1 MSEINQLETVKKQYD
16 NSNRLN
22 TRISIHQK
30 YSTNKLGFGN
40 WIYNNYDLSSN
51 ICVLE
56 LGCGTGEMWKGKID
70 NLPSN
75 SKLYLTDYSEGMVT
89 KAKELLGKHDNVF
102 YNVVNI
108 ENIPYDDLCFDRVI
122 ANMMLYHVSNIPK
135 ALSEVRRVLKDEGYF
150 YCATYGENRI
160 VDYIAD
166 MLNLNIE
173 EDKKIFTLQNGYEI
187 LKPYFK
193 TVKRLDYNDSLDITD
208 LDDLLDYLYSLDGI
222 SAITKI
228 DRQLLKVSLQN
239 KMKDGVLHIPKEY
252 GMFCCRKV

>member
-1 MSEINQLETVKKQYD
+1 MSEINQIETVKKQYD

-89 KAKELLGKHDNVF
+89 KAKELLGKKDNVF

-160 VDYIAD
+160 VDSIAD

-239 KMKDGVLHIPKEY
+239 KMTDGVLHIPKEY
-252 GMFCCRKV
+252 GMFVCKK

>member
-1 MSEINQLETVKKQYD
+1 MSEINQIETVKKQYD

-51 ICVLE
+51 ICILE

-89 KAKELLGKHDNVF
+89 KAKELLGKKDNVF

-160 VDYIAD
+160 VDSIAD

-239 KMKDGVLHIPKEY
+239 KMTDGVLHIPKEY
-252 GMFCCRKV
+252 GMFVCKK

>member
-1 MSEINQLETVKKQYD
+1 MSEINQIETVKKQYN

-89 KAKELLGKHDNVF
+89 KAKELLGKHDSVF

-108 ENIPYDDLCFDRVI
+108 ENIPYADLCFDRVI
-122 ANMMLYHVSNIPK
+122 ANMMLYHVSNLPK
-135 ALSEVRRVLKDEGYF
+135 ALLEVRRVLKDEGYF

-173 EDKKIFTLQNGYEI
+173 EDKKVFTLQNGYEI

-252 GMFCCRKV
+252 GMFVCKK

>member
-22 TRISIHQK
+22 TRISIHKK

-51 ICVLE
+51 ICILE

-75 SKLYLTDYSEGMVT
+75 SKLYLTDYSEGMVI
-89 KAKELLGKHDNVF
+89 KAKELLGKNDNVF

-108 ENIPYDDLCFDRVI
+108 ENIPYDDLCFDQVI

-135 ALSEVRRVLKDEGYF
+135 ALSEVKRVLKDEGYF

-239 KMKDGVLHIPKEY
+239 KMTDGVLHIPKEY
-252 GMFCCRKV
+252 GMFVCKK

>member
-89 KAKELLGKHDNVF
+89 KAKELLGKNDNVF
-102 YNVVNI
+102 YNFVNI

-222 SAITKI
+222 STITKI

-239 KMKDGVLHIPKEY
+239 KMTDGVLHIPKEY
-252 GMFCCRKV
+252 GMFVCKK

>member
-40 WIYNNYDLSSN
+40 WIYSNYKFSPN
-51 ICVLE
+51 INVLE

-75 SKLYLTDYSEGMVT
+75 SKIYLTDYSEGMVT
-89 KAKELLGKHDNVF
+89 KAKELLGKKDNVF

-160 VDYIAD
+160 VDCIAD

-173 EDKKIFTLQNGYEI
+173 EDKKVFTLQNGYEI

-193 TVKRLDYNDSLDITD
+193 TVKRLDYNDSLDITN
-208 LDDLLDYLYSLDGI
+208 LEDLLDYLYSLDGI

-239 KMKDGVLHIPKEY
+239 KMTDGVLHIPKEY
-252 GMFCCRKV
+252 GMFVCKK

>member
-1 MSEINQLETVKKQYD
+1 MSEINQIETVKKQYN

-51 ICVLE
+51 ICILE

-89 KAKELLGKHDNVF
+89 KAKELLGKKDNVF

-160 VDYIAD
+160 VDSIAD

-239 KMKDGVLHIPKEY
+239 KMTDGVLHIPKEY
-252 GMFCCRKV
+252 GMFVCKK

>member
-51 ICVLE
+51 ICILE

-239 KMKDGVLHIPKEY
+239 KMTDGVLHIPKEY
-252 GMFCCRKV
+252 GMFVCKK

>member
-252 GMFCCRKV
+252 GMFVCKK

>member
-51 ICVLE
+51 ICILE

-75 SKLYLTDYSEGMVT
+75 SKLYLTDYSEGMVN
-89 KAKELLGKHDNVF
+89 KAKELLGKNDNVF

-108 ENIPYDDLCFDRVI
+108 ENISYDNLCFDRVI

-173 EDKKIFTLQNGYEI
+173 EDKKVFTLQNGYEI

-193 TVKRLDYNDSLDITD
+193 TVKRLDYNDSLDITN

-239 KMKDGVLHIPKEY
+239 KMTDGVLHIPKEY
-252 GMFCCRKV
+252 GMFVCKK

>member
-1 MSEINQLETVKKQYD
+1 M
-16 NSNRLN
+16 
-22 TRISIHQK
+22 
-30 YSTNKLGFGN
+30 
-40 WIYNNYDLSSN
+40 
-51 ICVLE
+51 E

-89 KAKELLGKHDNVF
+89 KAKELLGKKDNVF

-160 VDYIAD
+160 VDSIAD

-239 KMKDGVLHIPKEY
+239 KMTDGVLHIPKEY
-252 GMFCCRKV
+252 GMFVCKK

>member
-1 MSEINQLETVKKQYD
+1 
-16 NSNRLN
+16 
-22 TRISIHQK
+22 
-30 YSTNKLGFGN
+30 
-40 WIYNNYDLSSN
+40 
-51 ICVLE
+51 LE

-108 ENIPYDDLCFDRVI
+108 ENILYDDLCFDRVI

-160 VDYIAD
+160 VDYIAN

-193 TVKRLDYNDSLDITD
+193 TVKRLDYNDSLDITN

-239 KMKDGVLHIPKEY
+239 KMTDGVLHIPKEY
-252 GMFCCRKV
+252 GMFVCKK

>member
-40 WIYNNYDLSSN
+40 WIYSNYNFSPN
-51 ICVLE
+51 INVLE

-75 SKLYLTDYSEGMVT
+75 SKLYLTDYSDGMVT

-108 ENIPYDDLCFDRVI
+108 ENILYDDLCFDRVS

-160 VDYIAD
+160 VDYIAN
-166 MLNLNIE
+166 MLNFKIE

-193 TVKRLDYNDSLDITD
+193 TVKRLDYNDSLDITN

-239 KMKDGVLHIPKEY
+239 KMTDGVLHIPKEY
-252 GMFCCRKV
+252 GMFVCKK

>member
-75 SKLYLTDYSEGMVT
+75 SKLYLTDYSEGMVN

-108 ENIPYDDLCFDRVI
+108 ENIQYDDLCFDRVI

-135 ALSEVRRVLKDEGYF
+135 ALLEVKRVLKDEGYF

-222 SAITKI
+222 STITKI

-239 KMKDGVLHIPKEY
+239 KMTDGVLHIPKEY
-252 GMFCCRKV
+252 GMFVCKK

>member
-1 MSEINQLETVKKQYD
+1 MSEINQIETVKKQYD

-51 ICVLE
+51 ICILE

-75 SKLYLTDYSEGMVT
+75 LKLYLTDYSEGMVT
-89 KAKELLGKHDNVF
+89 KAKELLGKKDNVF

-160 VDYIAD
+160 VDSIAD

-239 KMKDGVLHIPKEY
+239 KMTDGVLHIPKEY
-252 GMFCCRKV
+252 GMFVCKK

>member
-40 WIYNNYDLSSN
+40 WIYSNYKFSPN
-51 ICVLE
+51 INVLE

-75 SKLYLTDYSEGMVT
+75 SKLYLTDYSDGMVN

-193 TVKRLDYNDSLDITD
+193 TVKRLDYNDSLDITN

-239 KMKDGVLHIPKEY
+239 KMTDGVLHIPKEY
-252 GMFCCRKV
+252 GMFVCKK

>member
-1 MSEINQLETVKKQYD
+1 MSEINQIETVKKQYN

-51 ICVLE
+51 ICILE

-89 KAKELLGKHDNVF
+89 KAKELLGKKDNVF

-122 ANMMLYHVSNIPK
+122 ANMMLYHVSNISK

-160 VDYIAD
+160 VDSIAD

-239 KMKDGVLHIPKEY
+239 KMTDGVLHIPKEY
-252 GMFCCRKV
+252 GMFVCKK

>member
-1 MSEINQLETVKKQYD
+1 
-16 NSNRLN
+16 
-22 TRISIHQK
+22 
-30 YSTNKLGFGN
+30 
-40 WIYNNYDLSSN
+40 
-51 ICVLE
+51 
-56 LGCGTGEMWKGKID
+56 MWKGKID

-108 ENIPYDDLCFDRVI
+108 ENILYDDLCFDRVI

-160 VDYIAD
+160 VDYIAN

-193 TVKRLDYNDSLDITD
+193 TVKRLDYNDSLDITN

-239 KMKDGVLHIPKEY
+239 KMTDGVLHIPKEY
-252 GMFCCRKV
+252 GMFVCKK

>member
-1 MSEINQLETVKKQYD
+1 MSEINQIETVKKQYD

-51 ICVLE
+51 ICILE

-89 KAKELLGKHDNVF
+89 KAKELLGKKDNVF

-160 VDYIAD
+160 VDSIAD

-228 DRQLLKVSLQN
+228 DRQLLKSSLQN
-239 KMKDGVLHIPKEY
+239 KMTNGVLHIPKEY
-252 GMFCCRKV
+252 GMFVCKK

>member
-1 MSEINQLETVKKQYD
+1 MSEINQIETVKKQYD
-16 NSNRLN
+16 NSNRLD

-40 WIYNNYDLSSN
+40 WIYNNYDLSSK
-51 ICVLE
+51 ICILE

-89 KAKELLGKHDNVF
+89 KAKELLGKKDNVF

-160 VDYIAD
+160 VDSIAD

-193 TVKRLDYNDSLDITD
+193 TVKRLDYNDSLNITD

-239 KMKDGVLHIPKEY
+239 KMTDGVLHIPKEY
-252 GMFCCRKV
+252 GMFVCKK

>member
-51 ICVLE
+51 ICILE

-89 KAKELLGKHDNVF
+89 KAKELLGKKDNVF

-160 VDYIAD
+160 VDSIAD

-239 KMKDGVLHIPKEY
+239 KMTDGVLHIPKEY
-252 GMFCCRKV
+252 GMFVCKK

>member
-75 SKLYLTDYSEGMVT
+75 SKLYLTDYSEGMVN

-108 ENIPYDDLCFDRVI
+108 ENIQYDDLCFDRVI

-135 ALSEVRRVLKDEGYF
+135 ALLEVKRVLKDEGYF

-193 TVKRLDYNDSLDITD
+193 TIKRLDYNDSLDITD

-239 KMKDGVLHIPKEY
+239 KMTDGVLHIPKEY
-252 GMFCCRKV
+252 GMFVCKK

>member
-75 SKLYLTDYSEGMVT
+75 SKLYLTDYSEGMVN

-102 YNVVNI
+102 YNVVN
-108 ENIPYDDLCFDRVI
+108 
-122 ANMMLYHVSNIPK
+122 
-135 ALSEVRRVLKDEGYF
+135 
-150 YCATYGENRI
+150 
-160 VDYIAD
+160 
-166 MLNLNIE
+166 
-173 EDKKIFTLQNGYEI
+173 
-187 LKPYFK
+187 
-193 TVKRLDYNDSLDITD
+193 
-208 LDDLLDYLYSLDGI
+208 
-222 SAITKI
+222 
-228 DRQLLKVSLQN
+228 
-239 KMKDGVLHIPKEY
+239 
-252 GMFCCRKV
+252 

>member
-1 MSEINQLETVKKQYD
+1 MSEINQIETVKKQYD

-51 ICVLE
+51 ICILE

-89 KAKELLGKHDNVF
+89 KAKELLGKKDNVF

-150 YCATYGENRI
+150 YCATYEENRI
-160 VDYIAD
+160 VDSIAD

-239 KMKDGVLHIPKEY
+239 KMTDGVLHIPKEY
-252 GMFCCRKV
+252 GMFVCKK

>member
-51 ICVLE
+51 ICILE

-135 ALSEVRRVLKDEGYF
+135 ALLEVKRVLKDEGYF

-228 DRQLLKVSLQN
+228 DRQLLKVSLRN

-252 GMFCCRKV
+252 GMFVCKK